1 MSSHTARKTG
11 FSAVELLIILV
22 VVVIVG
28 LLGYAAYNSFQTKN
42 AEQASTESSTAS
54 DVKIAPVIDS
64 EADLREAELI
74 LDQTDP
80 ESGEDM
86 KQLESETAAF

>member
-1 MSSHTARKTG
+1 MSVHTIRRAG
-11 FSAVELLIILV
+11 FSAVELIIILV

-28 LLGYAAYNSFQTKN
+28 LLGYAAYNSFQNKN

-54 DVKIAPVIDS
+54 DVKAAPTIET
-64 EADLREAELI
+64 EADLQEAESI

-80 ESGEDM
+80 EHDEDA